1 MSNIPAELKYSKEH
15 EWLRKEADGTYT
27 VGITEHAQEL
37 LGDMVFVDL
46 PEVGATVSAGDD
58 CAVAESVKAASD
70 IYAPVS
76 GEIVAVNDALSDSP
90 ELVNSEPYAGG
101 WKTSNGFIPLLRE
114 RIRVRKFT
122 PHPHSLRKERG
133 SQFTARFRNHRS

>member
-1 MSNIPAELKYSKEH
+1 
-15 EWLRKEADGTYT
+15 
-27 VGITEHAQEL
+27 
-37 LGDMVFVDL
+37 MVFVDL

-90 ELVNSEPYAGG
+90 GTGEQRTAYAGG
-101 WKTSNGFIPLLRE
+101 WIFKIKASDESELESLLDA
-114 RIRVRKFT
+114 
-122 PHPHSLRKERG
+122 
-133 SQFTARFRNHRS
+133 TAYEALLEDE

>member
-90 ELVNSEPYAGG
+90 ALVISEPYAGG
-101 WKTSNGFIPLLRE
+101 WIFKIKASYESDL
-114 RIRVRKFT
+114 
-122 PHPHSLRKERG
+122 
-133 SQFTARFRNHRS
+133 